1 MTKEAP
7 DADALSLD
15 GIQPWG
21 NAARTTSAM
30 SIRAEARRLSA
41 APDA

>member
-1 MTKEAP
+1 MMKEAP
-7 DADALSLD
+7 DADALSPA

-21 NAARTTSAM
+21 NAARTISAM

-41 APDA
+41 DPDV